1 MKQAD
6 TLGVARKNVET
17 IINVCFVATLQLGS
31 IWTNSDPP
39 LT

>member
-17 IINVCFVATLQLGS
+17 IINVCFIATLTARLNMDKQ
-31 IWTNSDPP
+31 
-39 LT
+39 